1 MTDLMHVISSPEAE
15 SGFYPTP
22 PHLVR
27 RMLDQVDWKYVS
39 SILEPSAGKGD
50 LAIPAAKR
58 SVNYRNEYDD
68 KKLAKVDLDCIE
80 IDSNLRAILR
90 DKGLRVVHD
99 DFLTFRTAKRYS
111 LILMNPPFE
120 DGALHLLKAL
130 SFLADGGQIVCLLN
144 AETIRNPYTN
154 DRRKLLEVLGDEAR
168 VEYIPDA
175 FLTGE
180 RKTDVETAMVVYRK
194 PAAKVCSGIIM
205 ENLKPAHRFVD
216 MPEEESKALTKEDF
230 VDAIVDRYNYEV
242 ECGLALISE
251 WRSIYSLL
259 SRNLTK
265 DAAYGTPVLTLTMGG
280 RDSVSEN
287 EFIRATR
294 KKYWSALFGSN
305 QFMKQLTTNLQELL
319 RNKIEELSGYEFST
333 FNIYELMIQMNAKMS
348 SGVEE
353 TILDLFDDWT
363 RKYSW
368 SNEFS
373 KNRHYFDGWKTNDAF
388 AVNKRVIIPL
398 RAYESWNK
406 WNPDEFRAYN
416 VREKLKDIEKVFNY
430 LDGGRTPEK
439 DLETVLSEIEKT
451 GEAKNVDSK
460 YFKLTFYKKGTC
472 HLEFKNMDLLAKFNI
487 FAARG
492 KSWLPPA
499 FGKKHYKD
507 LNAEEKKTVDSF
519 MGDNAGKKYDAVC
532 AHADY
537 FLQAGSDVL
546 NLTA

>member
-1 MTDLMHVISSPEAE
+1 MTDLMNMISTPEAE
-15 SGFYPTP
+15 NGFYPTP
-22 PHLVR
+22 APLIL
-27 RMLDQVDWKYVS
+27 RMLEKVDWHYVS

-50 LAIPAAKR
+50 LAIQAAKKTYT
-58 SVNYRNEYDD
+58 YRRDYGEHN
-68 KKLAKVDLDCIE
+68 LSKVDLDCVE
-80 IDSNLRAILR
+80 IDPNLRAILK
-90 DKGLRVVHD
+90 DKDLRVVHD

-111 LILMNPPFE
+111 LIIMNPPFE
-120 DGALHLLKAL
+120 DGARHLIKAL
-130 SFLADGGQIVCLLN
+130 SLLADDGLVVCLLN

-154 DRRKLLEVLGDEAR
+154 DRRKLLELLGGNAV

-175 FLTGE
+175 FRTGE
-180 RKTDVETAMVVYRK
+180 RKTDVEIAMITYRK
-194 PAAKVCSGIIM
+194 PADQVGPGIIM
-205 ENLKPAHRFVD
+205 ENLKSAHRFVD
-216 MPEEESKALTKEDF
+216 MPEAERTALTKEDF

-242 ECGLALISE
+242 ECGLTLIRE
-251 WRSIYSLL
+251 WRSMQSLL
-259 SRNLTK
+259 SDNLGGDAVYSCNGLSLGMGRK
-265 DAAYGTPVLTLTMGG
+265 DSL
-280 RDSVSEN
+280 SETD
-287 EFIRATR
+287 FIRATR

-305 QFMKQLTTNLQELL
+305 QFMSQLTTNLQNML
-319 RNKIEELSGYEFST
+319 RNKIDELAGYEFSA

-353 TILDLFDDWT
+353 TILELFDDWT

-398 RAYESWNK
+398 RAYDNWNK
-406 WNPDEFRAYN
+406 WAPDEFRAYN

-430 LDGGRTPEK
+430 LDGGRTPDK
-439 DLETVLSEIEKT
+439 DLGEILSEVEKT

-472 HLEFKNMDLLAKFNI
+472 HLEFKNLDLLAKFNI

-492 KSWLPPA
+492 KNWLPPA
-499 FGKKHYKD
+499 FGKKRYAD
-507 LNAEEKKTVDSF
+507 LNQEEKRTVDSF
-519 MGDNAGKKYDAVC
+519 MGDNASRKYDAVC

-537 FLQAGSDVL
+537 FLQAGSDAL